1 MKGGE
6 KRLVFLCI
14 LLFAASLDVFAERSH
29 DAAVS
34 DLYVR
39 NSYNLFSEGKMG
51 EAGKLLDLALE
62 FEEENPDALY
72 LAGLIAGRGQKGLR
86 EAVRLFEKACS
97 SSEWDIFSR
106 SDAWFAL
113 GRALLSLREA
123 SASLRAFSEARE
135 AQSANPEFYLFF
147 SRALA
152 ESGETRE
159 AVRFLRAAVKGFP
172 NNSALKRLLAAY
184 DPQYITELSRQY
196 FEVGDPSVFDAGLLE
211 EAVRFAPNPGL
222 KGRLIDEYTKRFGES
237 LAVSVEDLRNGS
249 PPSEEALRRL
259 VGLGLFK
266 SQEFTVKLYASIED
280 ESAKAVL
287 ISLFSGFSGVAN
299 LDEND
304 DGIPEA
310 FSVFKDGSLV
320 SRTVDR
326 DQDGVPEFSLQFS
339 SGRLERAEI
348 PNGIAI
354 LYSFYPFVRDISF
367 SAGTLRSLTLAE
379 REFSYPLVQLS
390 PVPFIPP
397 EITPPGAVAESR
409 LAHLVQKGKE
419 VSLSGFGS
427 LDWEVLQ
434 DGILLEHTQLPVG
447 AKIIRTLKDG
457 TITRASISVDGDDE
471 PEVFEDYRNGNLIA
485 RRWDAD
491 HDGVDEFITQ
501 YGSPVMNL
509 WDVNMDGRTDIRSY
523 KSGEYERY
531 DYASALDGNF
541 NLSLFIKE
549 RSIVFVEKSGRSIP
563 VVVNDGIGWIGGG
576 PVPGFVFPGR
586 EPSFVSAGDRLYYC
600 FTMLGSSYVEVLK

>member
-159 AVRFLRAAVKGFP
+159 AVRSLRAAVKGFP

-222 KGRLIDEYTKRFGES
+222 KRRLIDEYRRGSEKASPSPWKTCVTALPPRKR
-237 LAVSVEDLRNGS
+237 R
-249 PPSEEALRRL
+249 
-259 VGLGLFK
+259 
-266 SQEFTVKLYASIED
+266 
-280 ESAKAVL
+280 
-287 ISLFSGFSGVAN
+287 
-299 LDEND
+299 
-304 DGIPEA
+304 
-310 FSVFKDGSLV
+310 
-320 SRTVDR
+320 
-326 DQDGVPEFSLQFS
+326 
-339 SGRLERAEI
+339 
-348 PNGIAI
+348 
-354 LYSFYPFVRDISF
+354 
-367 SAGTLRSLTLAE
+367 
-379 REFSYPLVQLS
+379 
-390 PVPFIPP
+390 
-397 EITPPGAVAESR
+397 
-409 LAHLVQKGKE
+409 
-419 VSLSGFGS
+419 
-427 LDWEVLQ
+427 
-434 DGILLEHTQLPVG
+434 
-447 AKIIRTLKDG
+447 
-457 TITRASISVDGDDE
+457 
-471 PEVFEDYRNGNLIA
+471 
-485 RRWDAD
+485 
-491 HDGVDEFITQ
+491 
-501 YGSPVMNL
+501 
-509 WDVNMDGRTDIRSY
+509 
-523 KSGEYERY
+523 
-531 DYASALDGNF
+531 
-541 NLSLFIKE
+541 
-549 RSIVFVEKSGRSIP
+549 
-563 VVVNDGIGWIGGG
+563 
-576 PVPGFVFPGR
+576 
-586 EPSFVSAGDRLYYC
+586 
-600 FTMLGSSYVEVLK
+600 